1 MDLSLPASLK
11 RLFVT
16 EVYAVSI
23 AGSPAG
29 DALIQRLDAACR
41 RLAQEDR
48 DGRDW
53 AAHKRYI
60 GYTSYGSIRD
70 LAQSD
75 AAFADLKTVLD
86 QHVVNYTRQIEM
98 NLSKPLALKSYWVNV
113 LDPLGG
119 HSGHTHPGC
128 VVSGTF
134 YVAMPPDSGGLL
146 FEDPRLPLMMNAPT
160 RQAHARPDR
169 QISASVTPAP
179 GTLLLWESWLRHE
192 VPVNLSQ
199 DQRISIS
206 FNYA

>member
-1 MDLSLPASLK
+1 MDLSLPTSLK

-16 EVYAVSI
+16 EVYAVGL
-23 AGSPAG
+23 AGSLQG
-29 DALIQRLDAACR
+29 DDLIRRLDAACR
-41 RLAQEDR
+41 RLAQD
-48 DGRDW
+48 DQAGRDW
-53 AAHKRYI
+53 AARKRYI
-60 GYTSYGSIRD
+60 GYTSFGSVRD
-70 LAQSD
+70 LALADS
-75 AAFADLKTVLD
+75 AFAELKSVLD
-86 QHVVNYTRQIEM
+86 QHVARYAVQIEM
-98 NLSKPLALKSYWVNV
+98 SLSKPLSLQSYWVNV

-134 YVAMPPDSGGLL
+134 YVAMPPDAGGLL
-146 FEDPRLPLMMNAPT
+146 FEDPRLPLMMNAPS

-169 QISASVTPAP
+169 QISASVVPAP

-199 DQRISIS
+199 QKRISIS